1 MAKLFRCST
10 STINKLCLENNLKM
24 RDRYSNISEE
34 ELRTWVSRLHN
45 QHPNSGAQMMMGYL
59 KANGIVVPRKKVRDL
74 LRTVDP
80 VGTGRRWGAA
90 VARRT
95 YSVPCTNSLWHID
108 AHQKLVRWGFHTHG
122 CIDGFSRLVPYL
134 ACETVCDAN
143 TVLRHFVNAIKDY
156 GVPSRVR
163 SDYGGENI
171 DVALLM
177 NSLRGLSRGSHLT
190 GESVHNERIQRLWR
204 DVHKDVTS
212 LFYEELYSLED
223 DLLLDVANPLEKFS
237 VQLVYLPII
246 NEHLDSF
253 RKGWNCHAIRT
264 ENHRTPEQLWFEG
277 VLTKADSSHT
287 AINELFENQHSL
299 ESRIEESVPLIV
311 GPNSGNRRMNNSP
324 PFEISEEQILHLRE
338 EISNT
343 QGRKEKYIKCATIL
357 KEMLENN

>member
-1 MAKLFRCST
+1 M
-10 STINKLCLENNLKM
+10 
-24 RDRYSNISEE
+24 
-34 ELRTWVSRLHN
+34 
-45 QHPNSGAQMMMGYL
+45 
-59 KANGIVVPRKKVRDL
+59 
-74 LRTVDP
+74 
-80 VGTGRRWGAA
+80 
-90 VARRT
+90 
-95 YSVPCTNSLWHID
+95 
-108 AHQKLVRWGFHTHG
+108 
-122 CIDGFSRLVPYL
+122 
-134 ACETVCDAN
+134 
-143 TVLRHFVNAIKDY
+143 
-156 GVPSRVR
+156 
-163 SDYGGENI
+163 
-171 DVALLM
+171 
-177 NSLRGLSRGSHLT
+177 
-190 GESVHNERIQRLWR
+190 
-204 DVHKDVTS
+204 
-212 LFYEELYSLED
+212 
-223 DLLLDVANPLEKFS
+223 
-237 VQLVYLPII
+237 VYLPII